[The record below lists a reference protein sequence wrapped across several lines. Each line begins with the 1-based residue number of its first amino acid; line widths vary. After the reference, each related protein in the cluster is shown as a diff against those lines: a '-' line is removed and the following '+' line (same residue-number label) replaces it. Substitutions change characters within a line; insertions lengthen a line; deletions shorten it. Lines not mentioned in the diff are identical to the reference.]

1 MKKRVFAAA
10 MAVVMACSLAGCG
23 SSGNG
28 KPAGAGGSG
37 AGAAEAGASAQ
48 AGTAGGSG
56 AKSQEIERKEYTVVY
71 SAELAH
77 INYLKSSLST
87 CTRFTENYVD
97 ALVDFDK
104 YGVMTPCLATDWE
117 ISEDQLT
124 YTFHLREGVNWYTSE
139 GDVYAPVVAQD
150 FVDAAKWLLTKD
162 NASTTANIFYNV
174 INNAEAY
181 FNGEITDFNE
191 VGVKAVDEHTL
202 QYTLT
207 RPTPYFLSMTA
218 YVCFL
223 PANGKFLEECG
234 EAFGT
239 GAETMLSNGAYILT
253 SFEPESKRVL
263 EMNENYWDK
272 DNIFISRIN
281 YSYNK
286 EAKTLAPELF
296 LRGEVSE
303 ADIPAEILDEWMNDE
318 ERKNMMVIKPA
329 STTSNFLGF
338 NFEPLYEEEYGPDNW
353 LKAVNNENFRKS
365 IYYALDREAAVMTS
379 YPYGYEDQLLNTV
392 TTKNFVNVNGV
403 DYTELEPLKEITNT
417 EQFQKDTA
425 LEYKAKAVEEL
436 TGTVDFP
443 VIVVMPYST
452 GNLGLTNRVQVE
464 KQQLENL
471 LGSDYISV
479 ELVPYPPTNYL
490 KESRS
495 SGKFSLM
502 EMGWGPDY
510 SDPAGYVEVMTHDTS
525 IGTKYSRPYL
535 AEDLKDAAGNS
546 IYENMANAAREET
559 ADVNKR
565 YELFAEAEQYLI
577 ENALVIPLYAS
588 GGGYRATYMDP
599 FSGRCTQFGRNLDK
613 YKGARVLD
621 KPMTE
626 AEYKEA
632 EAAYLA
638 EREEAL
644 KKAAE

>member
-1 MKKRVFAAA
+1 MKKRFLAAA
-10 MAVVMACSLAGCG
+10 MAVAMACSLAGCASSG
-23 SSGNG
+23 SS
-28 KPAGAGGSG
+28 KPTGGE
-37 AGAAEAGASAQ
+37 AEAGAPAQ
-48 AGTAGGSG
+48 TGEGEQ
-56 AKSQEIERKEYTVVY
+56 KIERKEYSVVY

-104 YGVMTPCLATDWE
+104 YGVTIPSLATSWE
-117 ISEDQLT
+117 ISDDQMT
-124 YTFHLREGVNWYTSE
+124 YTFHLREGVNWYTYD
-139 GDVYAPVVAQD
+139 GDVYAEVVAQD

-174 INNAEAY
+174 VAGAEDY
-181 FNGEITDFNE
+181 FNGSITDFGE
-191 VGVKAVDEHTL
+191 VGIKAVDEHTL
-202 QYTLT
+202 QYTLNQ
-207 RPTPYFLSMTA
+207 PTPYFLKMTA
-218 YVCFL
+218 YTCFL
-223 PANGKFLEECG
+223 PANGAFLEECG

-239 GAETMLSNGAYILT
+239 GAETILSNGAYILT

-296 LRGEVSE
+296 LRGEVTE

-318 ERKNMMVIKPA
+318 ERRNMMVIKPP

-338 NFEPLYEEEYGPDNW
+338 NFEPLYEAEYGPDNW
-353 LKAVNNENFRKS
+353 SKAVNNENFRKS

-379 YPYGYEDQLLNTV
+379 FPYGYEDQLLNTI
-392 TTKNFVNVNGV
+392 TTKNFVDVNGV
-403 DYTELEPLKEITNT
+403 DYTELEPLKDLTGT
-417 EQFQKDTA
+417 DQFQKDKA
-425 LEYKAKAVEEL
+425 LEYKEKALSEL
-436 TGTVDFP
+436 TGSVDFP
-443 VIVVMPYST
+443 VTVVMPYST
-452 GNLGLTNRVQVE
+452 GNLALTNRVQVE

-471 LGSDYISV
+471 LGSDYISL

-510 SDPAGYVEVMTHDTS
+510 ADPAGYVEVMTHDTS

-535 AEDLKDAAGNS
+535 AEELKDADGNS

-559 ADVNKR
+559 GDTNHR
-565 YELFAEAEQYLI
+565 YELFAEAEGYLI
-577 ENALVIPLYAS
+577 DHALVIPLYAS

-599 FSGRCTQFGRNLDK
+599 FSAHCTQFGRNLDK
-613 YKGARVLD
+613 YKGAKILD

-626 AEYKEA
+626 EEY
-632 EAAYLA
+632 
-638 EREEAL
+638 
-644 KKAAE
+644 KAAEAEYLEEREAALKAAAQ